1 MRSFLEPGRRRR
13 RSDRFQGK
21 FSRQRTGWG
30 GKKLIRFRRNRA
42 LLAKEFTSAILW
54 VAIAVSL
61 VSLGRAFWRVGAV
74 HFAEG
79 HTLIRWALPGLA
91 AVACLGSLYRARK
104 SLLEFLDI
112 RREQAALAAEL
123 RDQGEDPSES

>member
-13 RSDRFQGK
+13 RSDRFQAK
-21 FSRQRTGWG
+21 LSRNRTGWG

-42 LLAKEFTSAILW
+42 LLAKELTSAVLW
-54 VAIAVSL
+54 LAIAISL
-61 VSLGRAFWRVGAV
+61 VSLGRTLWRVGSV

-79 HTLIRWALPGLA
+79 HSIIRWSLPGLA
-91 AVACLGSLYRARK
+91 AVACVASIVRARK

-112 RREQAALAAEL
+112 RREQSALAAEL
-123 RDQGEDPSES
+123 REQPPEDPA